1 MSRFT
6 LEELVQGS
14 GGRLTSGPRA
24 VELTGVSIDSRTIR
38 QGEAFIAIR
47 GYHLDG
53 HAFCAEALRKGAGAL
68 VVADHAAAPPQG
80 DAAVVL
86 VDDTTLALQRLARFH
101 RARFKLPVV
110 AITGSNGKTTTKEL
124 TAAVLSVRFRVLKSE
139 GSFNNQWGVPLT
151 LLRLAPEHEALVLEI
166 GMSALGEIAT
176 LAALVQPTAGVL
188 TNIGPVHLE
197 FLGSLEAVQKAKG
210 ELVQA
215 IGPEGTVVLNADD
228 PLVLALAKEARGRV
242 VTFGFEPSAQVQAR
256 GVVSGNAAGVAF
268 TLVIGVSSAP
278 VSLSLPGRH
287 NVANALAAAAV
298 GSLFGLAPREIAEG
312 LGRARAVPHRLTWI
326 DAGGVQILDDCYN
339 ANPRSV
345 TAALETLAEAP
356 GGRAIAVLG
365 DMLELGESAE
375 AAHRDVGTL
384 AARVGVARLYGFGPL
399 SRHTVAAARAA
410 GLHEASAIEDLE
422 TLVGEIQRDL
432 QPGDRILIKGSRAMR
447 MERIVERLIAQRKDR
462 RGEENG

>member
-6 LEELVQGS
+6 LEELAQGS
-14 GGRLTSGPRA
+14 GGRLTSGPRK

-68 VVADHAAAPPQG
+68 VVADRAAAPPHG

-139 GSFNNQWGVPLT
+139 GSLNNQWGVPLT

-176 LAALVQPTAGVL
+176 LAALAQPTAGVL

-242 VTFGFEPSAQVQAR
+242 VTFGFEASAHVRAR
-256 GVVSGNAAGVAF
+256 GVARDESALAF

-278 VSLSLPGRH
+278 VSLPLVGRH
-287 NVANALAAAAV
+287 NVSNALAAAAV

-312 LGRARAVPHRLTWI
+312 LGRARAAPHRLTWI
-326 DAGGVQILDDCYN
+326 DAGGVRILDDCYN

-345 TAALETLAEAP
+345 TAALEALTEAP
-356 GGRAIAVLG
+356 GGRTIAVLG

-384 AARVGVARLYGFGPL
+384 APRAGVARLYGFGPL

-410 GLHEASAIEDLE
+410 GLREASAIEDLE
-422 TLVGEIQRDL
+422 TLVDEIQRDL

-447 MERIVERLIAQRKDR
+447 MERIVERLIVQRKDR